1 MRWRRGGLAHRVAVQ
16 VAQPAPPLAL
26 QRRRHARARARR
38 APARHKRD
46 ARGGRR
52 LLGRRSGQ
60 LELGPRHGTGVRAA
74 RLLVHHRLAPC
85 RRDDHVA
92 PRRARVGA
100 HLVGGV
106 GERAVGGRGRRMRGG
121 AAAPT
126 WLAMRRSAS
135 SSSSPLRA
143 RSRSSVSACGAVT
156 HHTSSH
162 SPSHLRVVGVG
173 VGPSRHV
180 AARPPNTPRCI
191 SYTWRHGRPYLGAK
205 PLVHG
210 PGMALAWRWH
220 GADTG
225 LTRGRSA
232 PCFEHHR
239 RLHHHQ
245 PLATTSDALRR
256 QRGRGGPRDLA

>member
-1 MRWRRGGLAHRVAVQ
+1 
-16 VAQPAPPLAL
+16 
-26 QRRRHARARARR
+26 
-38 APARHKRD
+38 
-46 ARGGRR
+46 
-52 LLGRRSGQ
+52 
-60 LELGPRHGTGVRAA
+60 
-74 RLLVHHRLAPC
+74 
-85 RRDDHVA
+85 
-92 PRRARVGA
+92 
-100 HLVGGV
+100 
-106 GERAVGGRGRRMRGG
+106 MRGG

-135 SSSSPLRA
+135 SSSSPFRA

-156 HHTSSH
+156 HQTSSH

-225 LTRGRSA
+225 PQRTLLRASSPPPSPPAPRHNQRCAPPPARPWRATRSRTISPSPPCRRRPWPRARAGRW
-232 PCFEHHR
+232 R
-239 RLHHHQ
+239 RHLRRS
-245 PLATTSDALRR
+245 PSRR
-256 QRGRGGPRDLA
+256 QRPERRRRRCRVRRPRARAGRSRGSWPPRRRAGDAPPCSCPRRCRPSGPPHTACPAA